1 MFSLVLSRRLAL
13 AVKRPRPCL
22 ASQWF
27 VLFHFLHLHGRF
39 SNRNATWGDLPGAPG
54 ASGFEKVWDLSG
66 SRCRNRGDGSLCPD
80 TERHS
85 LCSTPTHTRPPG
97 VFVKCPGVAS
107 EGRGGGLFTMAVS
120 YAVIWTVQG
129 AGGWRTGRMHT
140 CPPQLPGPPAA
151 SRTPRPE
158 FQVPP
163 APTAWGVRL
172 SG

>member
-1 MFSLVLSRRLAL
+1 M
-13 AVKRPRPCL
+13 
-22 ASQWF
+22 
-27 VLFHFLHLHGRF
+27 
-39 SNRNATWGDLPGAPG
+39 
-54 ASGFEKVWDLSG
+54 SG
-66 SRCRNRGDGSLCPD
+66 SHCRSRGDGSLCPD

-85 LCSTPTHTRPPG
+85 PCSTPTHTRPPG

-107 EGRGGGLFTMAVS
+107 EERGGGLFTMAVS

-158 FQVPP
+158 LQGLPVSRELGGKPVLNYTVSISSACSRGFSCAGPRGSPSALTEPIDRQSMQGLRGP
-163 APTAWGVRL
+163 
-172 SG
+172 

>member
-1 MFSLVLSRRLAL
+1 MDYPNNENHWLWVLQTGEISTSQYLSPSSSVLHQIGRHLVVDMESYTEF
-13 AVKRPRPCL
+13 
-22 ASQWF
+22 QWG
-27 VLFHFLHLHGRF
+27 LR
-39 SNRNATWGDLPGAPG
+39 S
-54 ASGFEKVWDLSG
+54 
-66 SRCRNRGDGSLCPD
+66 RGDGSLCPD

-85 LCSTPTHTRPPG
+85 PCSTPTHTRPPG

-107 EGRGGGLFTMAVS
+107 EERGGGLFTMAVS

-158 FQVPP
+158 LQGPP
-163 APTAWGVRL
+163 APMAWDVRL
-172 SG
+172 PG